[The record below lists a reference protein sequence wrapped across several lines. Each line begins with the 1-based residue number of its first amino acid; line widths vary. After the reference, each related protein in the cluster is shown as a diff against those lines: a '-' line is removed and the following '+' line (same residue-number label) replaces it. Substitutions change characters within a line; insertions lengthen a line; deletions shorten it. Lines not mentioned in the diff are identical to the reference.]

1 MPDSTSTDTENL
13 PPRFGLPVLFYI
25 TAVIAA
31 AVGLFGV
38 WGMIWAGLVLFLW
51 FIWSSYPETQTSK
64 LKEKPKKKLAD
75 WIAIVTLTFFA
86 MCCLGGIFIPLG
98 STHVPSFRSYQ
109 LNKIRQIC
117 LACHNY
123 QSVHGHFP
131 PAYLPDENGKPMH
144 SWRVLIL
151 PYIDEQAVFDRYDF
165 DEPWDGPNN
174 SKLVDQLSGD
184 IFRLFPTAPFEGKT
198 GIKLVTGPET
208 GFVEAGSPTYNDILA
223 GVSNTICVVEDI
235 KNPVNWMSPQ
245 DVTIDEVDNLFKFDA
260 DKPRHV
266 VESKF
271 SRTSYYFWCVGMFD
285 GSTQK
290 AGYLKDPTEMRE
302 HFTIK
307 QPPED
312 WLWDLDLKDNFCQ
325 TKTKAE
331 GFILVAVNLLL
342 AVLPTFWQRKK
353 KL

>member
-51 FIWSSYPETQTSK
+51 FIWSTYPETQTAVPARKRMAWAQWLLIS
-64 LKEKPKKKLAD
+64 AA
-75 WIAIVTLTFFA
+75 IAF
-86 MCCLGGIFIPLG
+86 LG
-98 STHVPSFRSYQ
+98 SRLVPSIIAPYPVAFGSSQ
-109 LNKIRQIC
+109 LNNIRHIC

-123 QSVHGHFP
+123 EMAHGHWP
-131 PAYLPDENGKPMH
+131 PAYIADENGKPMH

-151 PYIDEQAVFDRYDF
+151 PFIEEQAVFDRYDF
-165 DEPWDGPNN
+165 NEPWDGPNN
-174 SKLVDQLSGD
+174 SKLVDQLSNGN
-184 IFRLFPTAPFEGKT
+184 IFEMFPWADFDGRT
-198 GIKLVTGPET
+198 GIKLVTGQGT
-208 GFVEAGSPTYNDILA
+208 GFVRSQSPTMGDIT
-223 GVSNTICVVEDI
+223 VDTSNAILVVEDI

-245 DVTIDEVDNLFKFDA
+245 DVAIDEVDNLFKFDA
-260 DKPRHV
+260 EKPRHV
-266 VESKF
+266 DESKF
-271 SRTSYYFWCVGMFD
+271 STVSYYFWCVGMFD
-285 GSTQK
+285 GAAQR
-290 AGYLKDPTEMRE
+290 AGYLDDPTEMRE

-331 GFILVAVNLLL
+331 GFILVAANLLL

-353 KL
+353 KH